1 VIRYFTLSENYGL
14 RGWKFLPYALQALNF
29 AKTEFFQKPDFKLL
43 LNCDGHTA
51 IDWDALTPE
60 QQKKYEEWEKL
71 GFIRPCDGRQHL
83 LPEQEY
89 RFYPARFKE
98 YVQWSITGRCN
109 YRCRHCFMSAPHAAQ
124 GEPTW
129 DELMTM
135 LDAFERCGVRNLQ
148 LTGGEP
154 MVRRDFWDL
163 VDAILKRGLTITT
176 IYSNGLLVTDDF
188 LDKLEARKIYP
199 SIQFSHPRRG
209 EDRPGRA
216 QALPGSGGPHLG
228 LHGHLPGER
237 WLHPGVHKA
246 YGLSGGT
253 EHEGGQRLSPRGVE
267 ERDGA
272 LPQPGRGLS
281 GLPGLH
287 SPFLRR
293 RRPAEPDPGG
303 LLRLRQ
309 TDGFH
314 VVLV

>member
-1 VIRYFTLSENYGL
+1 MIRYFTLSENYSL

-71 GFIRPCDGRQHL
+71 GFIRPCDGWQHL

-148 LTGGEP
+148 ITGGEP
-154 MVRRDFWDL
+154 MVRRDFWEL
-163 VDAILKRGLTITT
+163 VDEILRRGLTITT
-176 IYSNGLLVTDDF
+176 LYSNGLLVTDEF
-188 LDKLEARKIYP
+188 LDRLEARKIYP
-199 SIQFSHPRRG
+199 SIQFSFDGVGHHDWMRG
-209 EDRPGRA
+209 IPSA
-216 QALPGSGGPHLG
+216 HPHLG

-237 WLHPGVHKA
+237 ALHPGICEPH
-246 YGLSGGT
+246 GFPGGP
-253 EHEGGQRLSPRGVE
+253 EHEGGQRLSSGGVE
-267 ERDGA
+267 ERDRA

-281 GLPGLH
+281 DLPGLH
-287 SPFLRR
+287 SPFLRG